1 MRAIAVLPVLIFH
14 AFPNLIPGGFFGV
27 DVFFV
32 ISGYLISGIIF
43 RGLLSGTFSYKTFY
57 EKRIKRII
65 PNLFL
70 VLSFVAVLGYFFL
83 LSDEYKN
90 LGRHIYS
97 SAAFIQNFRLLSDV
111 GYFTEDALRQPLLHL
126 WSLAIEEQ
134 FYIIFPI
141 ICTLIWRFKK
151 SATLIG
157 ASIIL
162 ITLSSFTACM
172 LVQDRNFNFYFPL
185 TRFWELG
192 AGICLAYI
200 ESYSIFKARNLALGL
215 RHTLSVLGLA
225 AVLAPMFFWSSDMVH
240 PGWITLLP
248 VLGALS
254 LIAANPD
261 AAINKTL
268 LSWRPITFVGLIS
281 YSLYLWHWPLLA
293 FLFICHPAHSTELTF
308 IALAMSFIIASAVYY
323 FVENPVRRSTTYR
336 GIPTGFVLIAL
347 LSLAFIGGKFIRS
360 FDGLPS
366 RTPIKNMALISKNI
380 MSDQDEWDDF
390 EKLNRLSFKKWFIR
404 TQNKTTEI
412 PSIIFAGD
420 SHVEQYFRK
429 ALALENQ
436 TGHPVGFLTHGGCSI
451 FDPSLTDYKRNNCAK
466 ASDALYELIKNKHVK
481 TLVIGQ
487 MWGQYSV
494 KEEFE
499 QSIKSFKLLLQQR
512 PDLKVFVILDA
523 PWSKNSVELKRN
535 FNPKFHF
542 NRFTNQIDEPV
553 IECSSDEIWNLG
565 NQKITLLMKDVATII
580 STDQYVCHDR
590 KCDLVKW
597 YRDANHLKPSQL
609 EKEAVWVEQIFRD
622 TTY

>member
-1 MRAIAVLPVLIFH
+1 M
-14 AFPNLIPGGFFGV
+14 
-27 DVFFV
+27 
-32 ISGYLISGIIF
+32 ISGIIF
-43 RGLLSGTFSYKTFY
+43 RSLISDTFSYKTFY

-65 PNLFL
+65 PNLLL
-70 VLSFVAVLGYFFL
+70 VLSFVTVLGYFFL
-83 LSDEYKN
+83 LPGEYKG
-90 LGRHIYS
+90 LGRHISS
-97 SAAFIQNFRLLSDV
+97 SAAFIQNFRLLGDV
-111 GYFTEDALRQPLLHL
+111 GYFTEEALRQPLLHL

-151 SATLIG
+151 SVTLIG

-162 ITLSSFTACM
+162 IILGSFTACM

-192 AGICLAYI
+192 AGICLAFV
-200 ESYSIFKARNLALGL
+200 ESYDIFKARNLALGL
-215 RHTLSVLGLA
+215 RHTLSVLGLV
-225 AVLAPMFFWSSDMVH
+225 AVLAPMFIWTSDMVH

-261 AAINKTL
+261 AVLNRTL

-293 FLFICHPAHSTELTF
+293 FLFICQPAHSPESTC
-308 IALAMSFIIASAVYY
+308 IALALSFAISSAVYY
-323 FVENPVRRSTTYR
+323 FVENPIRRSKKIKNFPITC
-336 GIPTGFVLIAL
+336 VLLTL
-347 LSLAFIGGKFIRS
+347 LLIAFIGGKFLKS
-360 FDGLPS
+360 FEGLPS
-366 RTPIKNMALISKNI
+366 RAPIKNMALISKNI

-390 EKLNRLSFKKWFIR
+390 EKLNRLPFKKWFIR

-429 ALALENQ
+429 ALVLENQ
-436 TGHPVGFLTHGGCSI
+436 TGHPVGFLTHGGCFI
-451 FDPSLTDYKRNNCAK
+451 LNPSLSDYKRNQCKN
-466 ASDALYELIKNKHVK
+466 ASDALEELINNKSVK

-499 QSIKSFKLLLQQR
+499 QSVASFKLLLQQR
-512 PDLKVFVILDA
+512 PDLKVFILLDA
-523 PWSKNSVELKRN
+523 PWSENFVELKKN

-542 NRFTNQIDEPV
+542 NRLTNQIEEPFIEYSADEV
-553 IECSSDEIWNLG
+553 WSLG
-565 NQKITLLMKDVATII
+565 NQKITLLIKNDATII
-580 STDQYVCHDR
+580 STEQHVCHNQ
-590 KCDLVKW
+590 KCDIAKW

-609 EKEAVWVEQIFRD
+609 EKEAVWINQIFKD
-622 TTY
+622 TTFK